1 LVASD
6 RIKLYSEA
14 LFADHVI
21 FENFGCENKGPQMS
35 QHLMNTAD
43 KVIAKTYKRFPI
55 VITKGNG
62 CSLWD
67 TEGKKYIDFV
77 SGIAVCN
84 LGHAHP
90 KISEAL
96 SKQADILLHVSN
108 LYYTEPQ
115 IELACKLTE
124 NSFADRVFFCNS
136 GAEANEAAIK
146 LARKYFKD
154 KGEQERYRIV
164 TMEKSFHGRTMATLS
179 ATGQDKI
186 RKGFEPILEGFDYI
200 PFNDIDALQKSIGSS
215 TCAVLLEPI
224 QGEGGVRC
232 PDPDYLKA
240 VRRLCDEAKIL
251 LIFDEI
257 QTGMGRTGKFFAY
270 EHFGIEPDIM
280 TLAKALANGLPI
292 GAMLAREEV
301 AEAFA
306 PGTHASTFGGTPI
319 ITAASIQVVKVLLE
333 EELIPHCKKM
343 GEYFKEKLSGLK
355 AKHESIADVR
365 GMGLLLGMKLN
376 VEGESI
382 VKSCMEKGFLINCI
396 QGNILRFIPPLIVEK
411 EEIDALVL
419 CLDEVLD

>member
-1 LVASD
+1 MSRD
-6 RIKLYSEA
+6 IM
-14 LFADHVI
+14 
-21 FENFGCENKGPQMS
+21 NK
-35 QHLMNTAD
+35 AD
-43 KVIAKTYKRFPI
+43 KVMAKTYKRFPI
-55 VITKGNG
+55 VITKGKG
-62 CSLWD
+62 CCLWD

-115 IELACKLTE
+115 IELASRLTE

-146 LARKYFKD
+146 LARKYYKD
-154 KGEQERYRIV
+154 KGESDRYRIV

-186 RKGFEPILEGFDYI
+186 RKGFEPVLDGFDHI
-200 PFNDIDALQKSIGSS
+200 PFNDIDALRKSIGPS

-232 PDPDYLKA
+232 PDPDYLKS
-240 VRRLCDEAKIL
+240 VRHLCDEADIL

-270 EHFGIEPDIM
+270 EHFGIEPDVM

-292 GAMLAREEV
+292 GAMLAKEEV
-301 AEAFA
+301 AETFG
-306 PGTHASTFGGTPI
+306 PGAHASTFGGTPI
-319 ITAASIQVVKVLLE
+319 ITAASIQVVKLILE
-333 EELIPHCKKM
+333 GNLIHHCAEI
-343 GEYFKEKLSGLK
+343 GEYFKEGLTGLK
-355 AKHESIADVR
+355 SKHESIVDVR
-365 GMGLLLGMKLN
+365 GMGLLLGMKLQI
-376 VEGESI
+376 EGDTI
-382 VKSCMEKGFLINCI
+382 VNSCMEKGFLINCV

-411 EEIDALVL
+411 EEIDALVQ
-419 CLDEVLD
+419 CLDEILEKG

>member
-1 LVASD
+1 MN
-6 RIKLYSEA
+6 R
-14 LFADHVI
+14 ADQV
-21 FENFGCENKGPQMS
+21 M
-35 QHLMNTAD
+35 
-43 KVIAKTYKRFPI
+43 AKTYNRFPI
-55 VITKGNG
+55 VLTKGQG
-62 CSLWD
+62 CRLWD
-67 TEGKKYIDFV
+67 AEGREYIDFV

-90 KISEAL
+90 KVSEAL
-96 SKQADILLHVSN
+96 SKQADVLLHVSN

-115 IELACKLTE
+115 IELANRLTQ

-146 LARKYFKD
+146 LARKYVKD
-154 KGEQERYRIV
+154 KGEKERYRII

-186 RKGFEPILEGFDYI
+186 KKGFEPVLEGFDHI
-200 PFNDIDALQKSIGSS
+200 PFNDIDALRKSIGPS

-240 VRRLCDEAKIL
+240 VRRLCDETGIL

-257 QTGMGRTGKFFAY
+257 QTGMGRTGKLFAY

-292 GAMLAREEV
+292 GAMLAREDV
-301 AEAFA
+301 AESFG
-306 PGTHASTFGGTPI
+306 PGAHASTFGGTPI
-319 ITAASIQVVKVLLE
+319 VTAASAQVIKVLLE
-333 EELIPHCKKM
+333 ENVIRHGEEM
-343 GEYFKEKLSGLK
+343 GAYFKEKLSGLK
-355 AKHESIADVR
+355 AGHESIVDVR

-376 VEGESI
+376 IEGDAI
-382 VKSCMEKGFLINCI
+382 VNSCMEKGFLINCI
-396 QGNILRFIPPLIVEK
+396 QGNILRFIPPLLIEK
-411 EEIDALVL
+411 EEIDAIIEF
-419 CLDEVLD
+419 LDEILG

>member
-1 LVASD
+1 
-6 RIKLYSEA
+6 
-14 LFADHVI
+14 
-21 FENFGCENKGPQMS
+21 MS
-35 QHLMNTAD
+35 QHMMNKAD

-55 VITKGNG
+55 VITKGKG

-67 TEGKKYIDFV
+67 TEGKKYMDFV

-90 KISEAL
+90 KVSEAL
-96 SKQADILLHVSN
+96 SKQADVLLHVSN

-115 IELACKLTE
+115 IELAYRLTE

-154 KGEQERYRIV
+154 KGESERYRIV

-179 ATGQDKI
+179 ATGQEKI
-186 RKGFEPILEGFDYI
+186 RKGFEPLLEGFDYI
-200 PFNDIDALQKSIGSS
+200 PFNDIDALRKSIGPS

-232 PDPDYLKA
+232 PDPDYLKD
-240 VRRLCDEAKIL
+240 VRRLCDETGIL

-292 GAMLAREEV
+292 GAMLASEEV
-301 AEAFA
+301 AEAFG

-319 ITAASIQVVKVLLE
+319 ITAASVQVVKVLLE
-333 EELIPHCKKM
+333 ENLIHHCAKM
-343 GEYFKEKLSGLK
+343 GAYFKERLLGLK
-355 AKHESIADVR
+355 DKHESIVDVR
-365 GMGLLLGMKLN
+365 GMGLLLGMKLKI
-376 VEGESI
+376 EGDTI
-382 VKSCMEKGFLINCI
+382 VNSCMEKGFLINCI
-396 QGNILRFIPPLIVEK
+396 QGNILRFIPPKKKKK
-411 EEIDALVL
+411 EEIDALVA
-419 CLDEVLD
+419 CLDGILD